1 MPRGTGSFVLSKLL
15 RAQGLF
21 SMKEVEQVQAFVTK
35 AGFFAHNPM
44 IAKLIAFASL
54 SPSGCLMYAQSLFE
68 ETTMDDTFICNTMI
82 RAYTNSVFPIRAI
95 HIYNHMQNLNV
106 GTDNYTYN
114 FALKACARALKCKE
128 EDAVKSYGAGIAR
141 KGAEIHC
148 RVFKL
153 GFYGDLYVQNSLVFA
168 YSQCGYIGL
177 ARRVFDE
184 MTERSVSSWNIM
196 MSAYDQINDFRSA
209 DDLFVLIPQKNVVS
223 WNTLLARHVR
233 LNEIEAA
240 KRLFKEM
247 PEKDAVSWNSMIAG
261 YIEVK
266 DYDGALNL
274 FRELQ
279 NSKVEAT
286 EVTLISMLGACA
298 ESGALEI
305 GMKIHKSLKEKK
317 YKMEGYLGN
326 ALVDMYAKC
335 GKLSSAREVFNE
347 LKMKTVSCWNAM
359 IVGLAVNG
367 YSEEALDL
375 FAAMEKKL
383 HEVRPNRV
391 TFTGVL
397 IACSHKGLVEE
408 GSWYFN
414 RMIQKYNIIPDK
426 KHHGCMVDLLSRGG
440 LLYEAYQLIETVR
453 PDESIILWRT
463 LLGACRVHRNVE
475 LAEKCFQQLA
485 NLEPLKDADYVLLS
499 NIYAEAERWD
509 DVERMRNDMI
519 DMGVLK
525 ILGSSHIEMK

>member
-1 MPRGTGSFVLSKLL
+1 
-15 RAQGLF
+15 
-21 SMKEVEQVQAFVTK
+21 MKEAEQAQAFITK
-35 AGFFAHNPM
+35 AGFLAHNPV
-44 IAKLIAFASL
+44 IAKLILFATL
-54 SPSGCLMYAQSLFE
+54 SPSGCLVYAQSLFE
-68 ETTMDDTFICNTMI
+68 ETSIDDPFICNTMI
-82 RAYTNSVFPIRAI
+82 RAYTNSVFPIKAI

-128 EDAVKSYGAGIAR
+128 DDAVKSYGVGIAR

-148 RVFKL
+148 RVFKS
-153 GFYGDLYVQNSLVFA
+153 GFDNDLYVQNSLVFS

-177 ARRVFDE
+177 ARHVFDE
-184 MTERSVSSWNIM
+184 MTEKSVSTWNIM
-196 MSAYDQINDFRSA
+196 ISAYDQINDFESA
-209 DDLFVLIPQKNVVS
+209 DNLFVMMPQKNVVS

-233 LNEIEAA
+233 LHEIEAA
-240 KRLFKEM
+240 KKLFKEM
-247 PEKDAVSWNSMIAG
+247 PERDAVSWNSMIAG

-266 DYDGALNL
+266 DYDGASNL
-274 FRELQ
+274 FREMQ
-279 NSKVEAT
+279 ISKVEAT
-286 EVTLISMLGACA
+286 EVTLISILGACA
-298 ESGALEI
+298 ETGALEI
-305 GMKIHKSLKEKK
+305 GMEIHKSLKGRK

-367 YSEEALDL
+367 YSEEALDV
-375 FAAMEKKL
+375 FAAMEKML
-383 HEVRPNRV
+383 DGVRPNRV

-414 RMIQKYNIIPDK
+414 HMIQKYNIMPDK

-440 LLYEAYQLIETVR
+440 LLYEAYRMIETV
-453 PDESIILWRT
+453 PCDESIILWRT
-463 LLGACRVHRNVE
+463 LLGACRIHRNVE

-485 NLEPLKDADYVLLS
+485 KLEPLKDADYVLLS
-499 NIYAEAERWD
+499 NIYAEAGRWD
-509 DVERMRNDMI
+509 NVERLRNEMI
-519 DMGVLK
+519 NMGVLK
-525 ILGSSHIEMK
+525 ILGSSHIEMKLKNN